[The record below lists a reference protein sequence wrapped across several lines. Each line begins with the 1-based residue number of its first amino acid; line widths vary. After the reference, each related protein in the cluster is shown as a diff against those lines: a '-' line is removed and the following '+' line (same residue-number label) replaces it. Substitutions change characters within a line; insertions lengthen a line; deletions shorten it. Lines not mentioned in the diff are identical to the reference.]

1 MQALPDPGHPQLA
14 VLTIDIYVVQ
24 VQLLVTEV
32 AADQALPDPGH
43 PQLAVLNIDPTR
55 PLLRGKDL
63 VNVTVHCSEPSRGTC
78 RVY

>member
-43 PQLAVLNIDPTR
+43 PQLAVLTIE
-55 PLLRGKDL
+55 RGQW
-63 VNVTVHCSEPSRGTC
+63 
-78 RVY
+78 